1 MAENSMELD
10 RANMMLHER
19 DIEDII
25 VVQIGPVTADKV
37 PEELYTQMK
46 RDRFLQWE
54 DNPEAIE
61 HFKEAL
67 IDRLQADPQE

>member
-1 MAENSMELD
+1 MELD

-19 DIEDII
+19 DLEDII

-46 RDRFLQWE
+46 KERFLQWE
-54 DNPEAIE
+54 DNLEAIE

-67 IDRLQADPQE
+67 IDRLQAEPQE